1 MRHKPTNYYHMKVF
15 QRIFLCISTLLLI
28 SGVVYSQFDYRLELE
43 KRLYPKVDTA
53 TTKEVALFI
62 SKPSFVEPEY
72 SIRIIDIGNQ
82 SFIEARILDKNLWHE
97 QFKQNKQTDSLS
109 VESYCYSAPVST
121 TFRNKV
127 VVAFSKII
135 VLNQNKIKANELPNA
150 SGIYKGRQ
158 IFDGT
163 CYEFKIN
170 DNGKILSTTLADEL
184 KYNDFEYQVA
194 MTNLRIIDALKRHFF
209 NDSVYKVYNEP

>member
-62 SKPSFVEPEY
+62 SKPPFVEPEY

-82 SFIEARILDKNLWHE
+82 SFIEARILEKNLWHE

-109 VESYCYSAPVST
+109 VESYCYSAPVSEI
-121 TFRNKV
+121 FRNKMIK
-127 VVAFSKII
+127 AFSKII
-135 VLNQNKIKANELPNA
+135 LANENRKKI
-150 SGIYKGRQ
+150 SGPRF
-158 IFDGT
+158 FDGT
-163 CYEFKIN
+163 CYDFTII
-170 DNGKILSTTLADEL
+170 DNGKIISTKIDYEL

-194 MTNLRIIDALKRHFF
+194 TTNLRIVDALKRHFF